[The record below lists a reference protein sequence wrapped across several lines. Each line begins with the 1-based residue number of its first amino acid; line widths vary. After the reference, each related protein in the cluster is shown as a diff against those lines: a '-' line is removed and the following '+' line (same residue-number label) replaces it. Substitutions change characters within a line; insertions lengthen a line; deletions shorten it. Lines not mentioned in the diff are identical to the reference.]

1 METAAMSD
9 LTGSVTRSMNDLFG
23 FDITGAIMG
32 SKSHLNADNVASAIW
47 RVGWPGVREAVYN
60 VVNRAMAVHDDP
72 LEVMDALAETA
83 TALYPLDVADALAAV
98 ALPGHSRSGAL
109 FVTAECVE
117 NEETLT
123 GRTVLAKVW
132 RCDDEG
138 RWGTVDELEMDD
150 ADPSAAIDEALR
162 TCLPFIVDGA
172 ISAEVPFEVATA
184 AMGLDDGGVAKP
196 SALSHALRAL
206 IESNAELAGMSEED
220 VAPRSLAGVLTAPD
234 EAEMG
239 LGLDELMSAARTAAD
254 SKPIASTPRG
264 GTRAEDGLR

>member
-1 METAAMSD
+1 METAATLDS
-9 LTGSVTRSMNDLFG
+9 TGSVTRRMEELFG
-23 FDITGAIMG
+23 SDITGAIMG
-32 SKSHLNADNVASAIW
+32 SRSHLNAENVASAIW
-47 RVGWPGVREAVYN
+47 RVGWPGVSSAVYD
-60 VVNRAMAVHDDP
+60 VVNRAMAEHDDP
-72 LEVMDALAETA
+72 LDVLGALGQTAES
-83 TALYPLDVADALAAV
+83 LYPLDVDDSLAAM
-98 ALPGHSRSGAL
+98 ALPGYSRSGAL

-117 NEETLT
+117 NEEALT

-184 AMGLDDGGVAKP
+184 AMGLDDGGVAEP

-220 VAPRSLAGVLTAPD
+220 VAPRSLAGVLTAHD

-239 LGLDELMSAARTAAD
+239 LGLDELMSTARTAAD